1 MRVLPFRTCFVG
13 VALQIVPCAHG
24 FFCNCTVLLEL
35 ECQQSNVV
43 HHAGNE
49 QCGYGVEYANF
60 SSPLDGVGLTGSSSQ
75 GTDTRHIE
83 TDGKN
88 KRQTFGFGKF
98 CSQDLRDTNCSSAGG
113 FGPKGRADKTAAS
126 AVQGIQPIRWK
137 ENKKYPKDLFSE
149 RSRENFR
156 NLFGY
161 GKRQN
166 TGRKSLNL
174 FSAQLYTSKTG
185 AIAFFEES

>member
-1 MRVLPFRTCFVG
+1 M
-13 VALQIVPCAHG
+13 
-24 FFCNCTVLLEL
+24 
-35 ECQQSNVV
+35 V

-137 ENKKYPKDLFSE
+137 ENKNIPRIFSLSGVE
-149 RSRENFR
+149 RTLEIFWIWQETEYWKKITK
-156 NLFGY
+156 F
-161 GKRQN
+161 
-166 TGRKSLNL
+166 
-174 FSAQLYTSKTG
+174 
-185 AIAFFEES
+185 I